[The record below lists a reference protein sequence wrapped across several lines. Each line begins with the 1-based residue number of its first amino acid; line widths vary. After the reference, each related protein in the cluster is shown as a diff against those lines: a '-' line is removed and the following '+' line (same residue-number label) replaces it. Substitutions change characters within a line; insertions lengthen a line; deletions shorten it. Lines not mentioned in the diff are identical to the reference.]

1 MDPISLEHC
10 RAAFLAVMFFVGE
23 AYLDVGMLAAAMV
36 VSTLPVIL
44 VYIFI
49 SEWFIQ
55 GMTVG
60 TIKG

>member
-1 MDPISLEHC
+1 
-10 RAAFLAVMFFVGE
+10 
-23 AYLDVGMLAAAMV
+23 LAAAMV
-36 VSTLPVIL
+36 VSVLPLIL

-60 TIKG
+60 AIKG